1 VKNSLRLAVAG
12 SALALALAGC
22 GGSDTPKAP
31 AAGLD
36 AATID
41 SSFGE
46 IVVDGKGMTAYVF
59 DDDAAGSGKSA
70 CTGECAQDWH
80 AITADTTTPEVDGI
94 TGEVGTITDADGGM
108 QLTIEGMPIY
118 TYEGDSKIG
127 QFKGQGVDDMWH
139 VLSPSGK
146 KITKEPASDP
156 GGGGY

>member
-1 VKNSLRLAVAG
+1 VKKSLSLAVAG

-22 GGSDTPKAP
+22 SGSDTPKAP

-41 SSFGE
+41 SSLGE

-59 DDDAAGSGKSA
+59 DDDAPGSGKSA

-80 AITADTTTPEVDGI
+80 AITADTTTPKVDGI
-94 TGEVGTITDADGGM
+94 TGEVATIMGADGGT
-108 QLTIEGMPIY
+108 QITIEGLPIY

-127 QFKGQGVDDMWH
+127 QLKGQGVDDMWH
-139 VLSPSGK
+139 VVSPSGK
-146 KITKEPASDP
+146 KITEEPVSNP